1 MILPN
6 TFDTTPFKLSNLSKR
21 QKYFI
26 AFLYEQGH
34 DDPTEVVFKRN
45 YLKNIANAWGAE
57 WAPAWIVKDMSR
69 VTTRGFYAIPELV
82 EYIEVNAQMVS
93 VDDAVAVPTD
103 TDVNDVVVTITDDDS
118 LIVSDDMVGDMD
130 EALSV
135 SDDML
140 TVSNSQTSYFYV
152 WDAPRKLGVLPLT
165 TRTNS
170 ATQRDSQKI

>member
-21 QKYFI
+21 QKSFI

-34 DDPTEVVFKRN
+34 DTPDEVVFKRN

-57 WAPAWIVKDMSR
+57 WAPAWIVKDLSR
-69 VTTRGFYAIPELV
+69 VTQRGFYAIPELM
-82 EYIEVNAQMVS
+82 EYITLHAPVDVS
-93 VDDAVAVPTD
+93 PGHGNDEDDLADAVH
-103 TDVNDVVVTITDDDS
+103 DDS
-118 LIVSDDMVGDMD
+118 LSISDDMVGNMD

-140 TVSNSQTSYFYV
+140 TVSNS
-152 WDAPRKLGVLPLT
+152 
-165 TRTNS
+165 
-170 ATQRDSQKI
+170 